1 MKSTSCDQ
9 LLQKPYWL
17 LILLEFS
24 NQLQGYTRK
33 VTVVD
38 NFYLPDLSRSNV
50 SIIERL
56 DNTSPSF

>member
-1 MKSTSCDQ
+1 MKTTSCDQ

-24 NQLQGYTRK
+24 NQRQGYTRR
-33 VTVVD
+33 VPVVN
-38 NFYLPDLSRSNV
+38 NFYLPDLARSNV

-56 DNTSPSF
+56 DNASPSF